1 MGLTLQRAERT
12 VPVMRCSAFKPL
24 ALAIGTL
31 AAGAAWPAAAQKI
44 HAGPGLGFYQTAL
57 CPRLSAELA
66 KSRLDYSCTTSADG
80 RENVARVAATPRDIG
95 LAPLDLLAIEAAQHG
110 GAKAFQRIRTGDLR
124 ECLFAVTRNPNLKLY
139 GDLVANAQRL
149 RFVLPPKGSGSAAT
163 FAFLQKSDPNGLG
176 RADRVLHAA
185 DIREVATLSL
195 AAEDTVGIFVA
206 PPDPGSDDFRR
217 IATLGGTVLPLLDR
231 AILRQ
236 QIDGEKIYFAEETE
250 ITQARWTRMAT
261 KIVTACT
268 PLVLFSGAPDRVS
281 DAKQRQDHVDM
292 IATVKALAVEQLLPQ
307 QGAFRRMLKRSR
319 ELSAAGV
326 EKMLGYSE
334 TARERSRPYLDKA
347 KEAGR
352 EALGKVKEKSKE
364 LIEKTA
370 PGAGPR
376 QP

>member
-1 MGLTLQRAERT
+1 M
-12 VPVMRCSAFKPL
+12 
-24 ALAIGTL
+24 L
-31 AAGAAWPAAAQKI
+31 AADAASPAVAQKV
-44 HAGPGLGFYQTAL
+44 HTGPGLGFYQTAL

-66 KSRLDYSCTTSADG
+66 KSRLDYACTTSADG
-80 RENVARVAATPRDIG
+80 RENVARVAAAPRDIG
-95 LAPLDLLAIEAAQHG
+95 LAALDVLAIEAAQHG
-110 GAKAFQRIRTGDLR
+110 GSKAFQRIRTGDLR

-139 GDLVANAQRL
+139 GDLVANARRL
-149 RFVLPPKGSGSAAT
+149 RFVLPPKGSASAAT
-163 FAFLQKSDPNGLG
+163 FAFLQKNDADGLG

-185 DIREVATLSL
+185 DIREVATLAL

-231 AILRQ
+231 SILRLQ
-236 QIDGEKIYFAEETE
+236 VDGEKIYFAEDTE
-250 ITQARWTRMAT
+250 VTQTRWTRQAT
-261 KIVTACT
+261 RVVTACS
-268 PLVLFSGAPDRVS
+268 PLVLFTGAPERIADTR
-281 DAKQRQDHVDM
+281 QRQDHADM
-292 IATVKALAVEQLLPQ
+292 IATVKALAREQLLPQ

-319 ELSAAGV
+319 ELSATGV

-347 KEAGR
+347 KELGR
-352 EALGKVKEKSKE
+352 DAFDTAKEKGKA

-370 PGAGPR
+370 PGTTPR